1 MTSWAM
7 FVCLPLVF
15 AAGDEDL
22 GYSEAH
28 RMTLESKKPL
38 LVLVGAQ
45 WCGPCKQLK
54 KEVLPQLRQRDA
66 FRKVVFAQVD
76 VDRESQLARQ
86 ITGGGPVPQVVLYRN
101 TGEGW
106 VRRKLVGVQSVE
118 RLEQFINENLE
129 ADSPSDSDERDGR
142 QTASHSSSDA
152 QAG

>member
-7 FVCLPLVF
+7 FVCLPLVL
-15 AAGDEDL
+15 AAGDEGI

-28 RMTLESKKPL
+28 RMTVETKKPL

-54 KEVLPQLRQRDA
+54 TEVLPQLRQRA
-66 FRKVVFAQVD
+66 VFRKVVFTQVD
-76 VDRESQLARQ
+76 VDRESELARQ
-86 ITGGGPVPQVVLYRN
+86 ITGGGPVPQIVLYRN

-118 RLEQFINENLE
+118 RLEQFINENLQSDPSG
-129 ADSPSDSDERDGR
+129 DSGERDER
-142 QTASHSSSDA
+142 QTALRSERDR
-152 QAG
+152 QQG

>member
-7 FVCLPLVF
+7 FVCLPLVL
-15 AAGDEDL
+15 AAGDEGI

-28 RMTLESKKPL
+28 RMTVETKKPL

-54 KEVLPQLRQRDA
+54 TEVLPQLRQRAA
-66 FRKVVFAQVD
+66 FRKVVFTQVD
-76 VDRESQLARQ
+76 VDRESELARQ
-86 ITGGGPVPQVVLYRN
+86 ITGGGPVPQIVLYRN

-118 RLEQFINENLE
+118 RLEQFINENLQSDPSG
-129 ADSPSDSDERDGR
+129 DSGERDER
-142 QTASHSSSDA
+142 QTASRSERDA
-152 QAG
+152 QQG

>member
-7 FVCLPLVF
+7 FVCLPLAF
-15 AAGDEDL
+15 AAGDEEL

-28 RMTLESKKPL
+28 RLTLESKKPL

-66 FRKVVFAQVD
+66 FRKVVFANVD
-76 VDRESQLARQ
+76 VDRESRLAQQ
-86 ITGGGPVPQVVLYRN
+86 ITGGGPVPQLVLYRN
-101 TGEGW
+101 TGDGW

-129 ADSPSDSDERDGR
+129 SNSTDDSDEGDRR
-142 QTASHSSSDA
+142 QTASRS
-152 QAG
+152 AGGQRAG